1 MSERARKKSVYKRE
15 NEWVRER
22 ERERERARKKSVY
35 KRENEWVR
43 ERVNQSVGQ

>member
-1 MSERARKKSVYKRE
+1 MGE
-15 NEWVRER
+15 RER

>member
-15 NEWVRER
+15 NEWVR

-43 ERVNQSVGQ
+43 ERVNQSVQQ